1 MPNELYCNVIL
12 IIDNN
17 IQTNHLHV
25 GNAVSNPIGGAAEE
39 DALHMFKEACK
50 NLDYKRDIS
59 NEDYDYPEIESMIE
73 DGCLYTYD
81 HRIQVFINWP
91 VHL

>member
-1 MPNELYCNVIL
+1 MPNATYCNVIL

-25 GNAVSNPIGGAAEE
+25 GNAVSNPIGEAAEE
-39 DALHMFKEACK
+39 DAIHMFKEAYK
-50 NLDYKRDIS
+50 NLDYGSD
-59 NEDYDYPEIESMIE
+59 DYYKEEIEDMIE
-73 DGCLYTYD
+73 NGLLETDD